1 MIVAMLLIA
10 LIGALTW
17 AYQQKKRSE
26 EELSKMIKDM
36 ESLTKAE
43 QMLQEMQ
50 VVRFVL
56 KFFFFFFIE
65 NFQIKLQFLDKV
77 ISAARSLNECRIYV
91 DIVKK

>member
-56 KFFFFFFIE
+56 KFIYNSRFRLFGFFYRKLE
-65 NFQIKLQFLDKV
+65 IKLQFID
-77 ISAARSLNECRIYV
+77 
-91 DIVKK
+91 

>member
-50 VVRFVL
+50 VV
-56 KFFFFFFIE
+56 FFF
-65 NFQIKLQFLDKV
+65 KV
-77 ISAARSLNECRIYV
+77 YL
-91 DIVKK
+91 

>member
-50 VVRFVL
+50 VVRFVKSISGTHFPVSFSNL
-56 KFFFFFFIE
+56 GLIFRI
-65 NFQIKLQFLDKV
+65 NFNNSTIMRQ
-77 ISAARSLNECRIYV
+77 
-91 DIVKK
+91 

>member
-50 VVRFVL
+50 VVNSRFRL
-56 KFFFFFFIE
+56 FGFFFIE
-65 NFQIKLQFLDKV
+65 NLK
-77 ISAARSLNECRIYV
+77 
-91 DIVKK
+91 

>member
-56 KFFFFFFIE
+56 KFIYNSRFRLFGFFF
-65 NFQIKLQFLDKV
+65 
-77 ISAARSLNECRIYV
+77 
-91 DIVKK
+91 

>member
-56 KFFFFFFIE
+56 KFIYNSRFRLFRFFFIE
-65 NFQIKLQFLDKV
+65 NLK
-77 ISAARSLNECRIYV
+77 
-91 DIVKK
+91 

>member
-50 VVRFVL
+50 VV
-56 KFFFFFFIE
+56 FFF
-65 NFQIKLQFLDKV
+65 
-77 ISAARSLNECRIYV
+77 
-91 DIVKK
+91 